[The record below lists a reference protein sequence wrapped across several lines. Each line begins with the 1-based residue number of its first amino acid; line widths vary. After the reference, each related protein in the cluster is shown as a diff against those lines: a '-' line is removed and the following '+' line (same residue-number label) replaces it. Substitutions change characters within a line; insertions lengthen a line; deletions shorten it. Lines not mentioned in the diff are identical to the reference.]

1 MLIKSFLTEQA
12 KQARHR
18 SEAQRQEALDLEH
31 RAQQL
36 RRSAAD
42 NEAMAEELDRLA
54 GQYADVFDPAEY
66 SPKGAAGTEVQHAD
80 GEQGD
85 EKIRFAWV
93 PCAHASEQQR
103 IGAVGE
109 HNGLCAIRLEDL
121 TPEQQAKVDR
131 EELLVSEM

>member
-18 SEAQRQEALDLEH
+18 SEAQHQEALDLEH

-42 NEAMAEELDRLA
+42 NEAVAEELDRLA

-66 SPKGAAGTEVQHAD
+66 SEKGAAGTEVQHAD
-80 GEQGD
+80 SDQDD
-85 EKIRFAWV
+85 EKIRFAWLERWE
-93 PCAHASEQQR
+93 CSEEQR
-103 IGAVGE
+103 SQAVGTDDTGRTPKWAIPE
-109 HNGLCAIRLEDL
+109 DCLEPGQLIGRTLC
-121 TPEQQAKVDR
+121 
-131 EELLVSEM
+131 EL

>member
-1 MLIKSFLTEQA
+1 MRIIA
-12 KQARHR
+12 VRPM
-18 SEAQRQEALDLEH
+18 EH
-31 RAQQL
+31 C
-36 RRSAAD
+36 AAD
-42 NEAMAEELDRLA
+42 RLNLLQKRVQEQLPEGFVAVAIPMGVELFEVGASEPIHHVVAPEVEDTNTTTSSA
-54 GQYADVFDPAEY
+54 GSD
-66 SPKGAAGTEVQHAD
+66 VQHAD
-80 GEQGD
+80 GEAAD